1 MVVYSS
7 NMDEPRDYH
16 IKWSNSERERQMP
29 YDHMLIDKINIVVK
43 KVYVYIYLNF
53 ILCWSIADNN
63 AVISLRWTEK
73 GFSHAYTCNH
83 YPQTPVPAR
92 LPYNIEQSSLCSRPF
107 LVICFKYSNIVHVHR
122 KCPNYTFPQSFP
134 PATISSF
141 SKSVIAFLLCK

>member
-83 YPQTPVPAR
+83 YPP
-92 LPYNIEQSSLCSRPF
+92 NS
-107 LVICFKYSNIVHVHR
+107 
-122 KCPNYTFPQSFP
+122 CPSQ
-134 PATISSF
+134 AAI
-141 SKSVIAFLLCK
+141 